1 MSLYTARGD
10 SGMTDLSTGQRIAKN
25 SWRVKAYGALDEFG
39 SALGMAFQIRDDMLD
54 VLSTNDELGKPVGSD
69 AQENKNTYMALL
81 GEDGCRETVDKL
93 TAFAKSVLD
102 EAFDEAD
109 FLKSLADQLANRKN

>member
-1 MSLYTARGD
+1 MLAAAAHY
-10 SGMTDLSTGQRIAKN
+10 
-25 SWRVKAYGALDEFG
+25 G